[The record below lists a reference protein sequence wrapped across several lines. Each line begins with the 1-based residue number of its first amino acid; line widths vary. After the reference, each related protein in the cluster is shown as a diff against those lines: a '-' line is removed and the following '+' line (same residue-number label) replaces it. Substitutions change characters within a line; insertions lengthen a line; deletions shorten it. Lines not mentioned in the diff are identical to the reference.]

1 MKRSAKILLFV
12 LALFLFGNGN
22 NPLFPVGL
30 TEDPVGTG
38 CVSFLVING
47 TSNINK
53 FSFTY
58 VTPLVPKDDKASKG
72 ADEERID
79 LVIPVQLFKPS
90 NPIMY
95 KDFLNLLNAKEYP
108 YLKISLLT
116 ADLYRERNSEM
127 PQNEKISVTIAG
139 VTREY
144 TVNCILDHC
153 NGNLILNGMQAV
165 RLSDF
170 GLKAPVRLVGL
181 VKVHNEI
188 DVSFGFI
195 INFTD
200 EHIASILQ

>member
-1 MKRSAKILLFV
+1 M
-12 LALFLFGNGN
+12 
-22 NPLFPVGL
+22 FPVGL
-30 TEDPVGTG
+30 PEDPGGTG

-58 VTPLVPKDDKASKG
+58 VTPLVPREVKVSKG
-72 ADEERID
+72 ADEDRID
-79 LVIPVQLFKPS
+79 LVIPVELFKPS
-90 NPIMY
+90 NPSMY
-95 KDFLNLLNAKEYP
+95 NDFLNLLNAKEYP

-116 ADLYRERNSEM
+116 ADLYRERNSEVS
-127 PQNEKISVTIAG
+127 QSEKISVTIAG

-144 TVNCILDHC
+144 TVNCTLDHC
-153 NGNLILNGMQAV
+153 NENLILNGMQIV
-165 RLSDF
+165 KLSDF

-195 INFTD
+195 INFTE
-200 EHIASILQ
+200 EHKAHILQ